1 MSDSRWAGL
10 LFAAT
15 LLCRVVAGLGSA
27 VFGTD
32 SAHFLLMADWMREGR
47 WGDALAIAYHPMYPL
62 LVATARSVVLDTETA
77 GQAVSILLGSA
88 AALPLFWLVR
98 EIFGLRPA
106 VFTVL
111 FYAFSSAFVLIHS
124 DPMTEGTFHFFLF
137 SSHWMTWRVITA
149 PSMARSAVLGAAAAG
164 AFLTRPEGL
173 LAVALAAGWPVIALI
188 RKRDAAA
195 MRIAGL
201 VLTVLV
207 AATLLAPYL
216 LWVKSHRGRWALS
229 PRQSVVSV
237 ELEMGVSDSDR
248 SGEKVRP
255 PSYWYGVFFQGV
267 LRLTLYGAW
276 IPFFVAGLITL
287 RRPGSPGRWFV
298 FSLPLAYL
306 AAILYTLRSH
316 PFMTDR
322 YLMAPMAL
330 LAVLGGL
337 GMDATLQAMARRWP
351 DARWRPAAAGA
362 LVLAFTLVPFAK
374 CLLPRR
380 TECRSYPVAA
390 QRILQDGPRP
400 RAMSGPVEQVA
411 YLCGARSLYSAG
423 THEGVRK
430 QIEESGVD
438 CYVYSERDV
447 AGRREY
453 IQMLRTC
460 PSLQPPVEVVGPPG
474 TLKVY
479 YQRAKVSRS

>member
-27 VFGTD
+27 VFGSD

-62 LVATARSVVLDTETA
+62 LVAVARSVVFDTETA

-98 EIFGLRPA
+98 EVFGLRPA

-111 FYAFSSAFVLIHS
+111 FTAFSSAFVLVHS

-137 SSHWMTWRVITA
+137 SAHWMTWRVINA
-149 PSMARSAVLGAAAAG
+149 PSAARSVVLGAAAAG

-173 LAVALAAGWPVIALI
+173 LAIALAAGWPVIALI
-188 RKRDAAA
+188 RKRDAVA
-195 MRIAGL
+195 MRLAGL

-207 AATLLAPYL
+207 AATALAPYL
-216 LWVKSHRGRWALS
+216 LWVKSQRGRWALS
-229 PRQSVVSV
+229 SRQSVISV
-237 ELEMGVSDSDR
+237 EQEMGVSDAVR
-248 SGEKVRP
+248 AGEQVRP
-255 PSYWYGVFFQGV
+255 PSYWYGVFLQGL

-276 IPFFVAGLITL
+276 IPFFIAGLVTL
-287 RRPGSPGRWFV
+287 RRPGPPGRWFY

-330 LAVLGGL
+330 LAVLAGL
-337 GMDATLQAMARRWP
+337 GMDATIQALARRWP
-351 DARWRPAAAGA
+351 DARWRPAAGGA
-362 LVLAFTLVPFAK
+362 LVLAFTIVPFAK
-374 CLLPRR
+374 CLWPRR

-390 QRILQDGPRP
+390 RRILQDGPRP
-400 RAMSGPVEQVA
+400 RAMSGPAEQVS
-411 YLCGARSLYSAG
+411 YLCGVRSYYSEQTHAG
-423 THEGVRK
+423 IRR
-430 QIEESGVD
+430 QIEETGVD
-438 CYVYSERDV
+438 CWVYTEQDV
-447 AGRREY
+447 ARRQEY
-453 IQMLRTC
+453 VRMLRTC
-460 PSLQPPVEVVGPPG
+460 PSLQAPVEVEGPPG
-474 TLKVY
+474 TVKLY
-479 YQRAKVSRS
+479 YQRAK